1 MLKLA
6 QQSSTPSRVP
16 QIPFSSDFINL
27 VIQNFIK
34 MKDFSSYVSQWF
46 LRGMPRNGFYQLV
59 LQTQLPLAWGSMG
72 CWLCKC
78 TALYVYL
85 KASFCLGCLDLLGF
99 VFFSWFQSGPSQR
112 MSCKAL
118 QACVLAGIASQN
130 IKGQCC
136 YTQLLLLLSVC
147 QFQDDLHGLLL
158 SLQPPMQ
165 VPYLCL

>member
-1 MLKLA
+1 
-6 QQSSTPSRVP
+6 
-16 QIPFSSDFINL
+16 
-27 VIQNFIK
+27 
-34 MKDFSSYVSQWF
+34 
-46 LRGMPRNGFYQLV
+46 
-59 LQTQLPLAWGSMG
+59 
-72 CWLCKC
+72 
-78 TALYVYL
+78 
-85 KASFCLGCLDLLGF
+85 
-99 VFFSWFQSGPSQR
+99 

>member
-59 LQTQLPLAWGSMG
+59 LQTQLPLA
-72 CWLCKC
+72 
-78 TALYVYL
+78 
-85 KASFCLGCLDLLGF
+85 
-99 VFFSWFQSGPSQR
+99 
-112 MSCKAL
+112 
-118 QACVLAGIASQN
+118 
-130 IKGQCC
+130 
-136 YTQLLLLLSVC
+136 
-147 QFQDDLHGLLL
+147 
-158 SLQPPMQ
+158 
-165 VPYLCL
+165 